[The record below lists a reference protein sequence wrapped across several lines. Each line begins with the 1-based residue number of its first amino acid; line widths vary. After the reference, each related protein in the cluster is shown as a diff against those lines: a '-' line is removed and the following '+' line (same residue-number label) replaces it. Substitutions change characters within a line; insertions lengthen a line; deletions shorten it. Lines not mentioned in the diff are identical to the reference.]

1 MRHPASLQLHLLRVG
16 ACRHLACMAA
26 RGDAWA
32 VIDFPAL
39 CGLIR
44 HPARGW
50 LLYDTGYAAHF
61 MDATQ
66 PWPERLYRTLL
77 PVTLPPSEVLAHQL
91 AGLGLTVDDV
101 AHVVVSHFHGD
112 HVAGLK
118 DLPGAALYAL
128 GADVEQV
135 QALAGHRWRATLGGL
150 LPGLLPADFGQRL
163 TRVETLARRDLPGW
177 LAPLAQ
183 GFDLFGDGSVLG
195 VPLPGHSAGQL
206 GLFLPDV
213 EGRPVLLAGDA
224 CWSLPALREGRLPA
238 WPTLLATHDRRRYRA
253 TFEGLRRLVNRE
265 PALRLLPSHCST
277 AWEAYRDGR

>member
-1 MRHPASLQLHLLRVG
+1 MSGVRLHLLRVG

-26 RGDAWA
+26 RGDTWS

-39 CGLIR
+39 CGLIH
-44 HPARGW
+44 HPSQGW
-50 LLYDTGYAAHF
+50 LLYDTGYASHF
-61 MDATQ
+61 MDATAS
-66 PWPERLYRTLL
+66 WPERLYRTVL
-77 PVTLPPSEVLAHQL
+77 PVHLPPSEVLATQL
-91 AGLGLTVDDV
+91 AALGLSASDV
-101 AHVVVSHFHGD
+101 SHLVLSHFHGD

-118 DLPGAALYAL
+118 DFPAAALYAL
-128 GADVEQV
+128 GADVEQI
-135 QALAGHRWRATLGGL
+135 QGMAGHRWRAAAAGM

-163 TRVETLARRDLPGW
+163 TRVDTLSRRALPGW
-177 LAPLAQ
+177 MAPLAE

-213 EGRPVLLAGDA
+213 DGRPVLLAGDA

-238 WPTLLATHDRRRYRA
+238 WPTLAVTHDRRRYRE

-265 PALRLLPSHCST
+265 PALSLLPSHCT
-277 AWEAYRDGR
+277 PAWEAYRDGR